1 MLETLSYQHPKQIL
15 NAIAMQLQVEPMIL
29 SISLFPDTASLTQ
42 ITKQLGSLKWVDGRA
57 TAGKTAR
64 EVKRNEQAN
73 LKNPMGEALRNQ
85 LQTAIAGNA
94 IVKAAGRPRA
104 FSRLMI
110 SKTADGG
117 HYGAHVDNAMMNAAG
132 TGMMRTDLSFTLFL
146 SDPASYEGGDLVVH
160 HSGMTQSIKGEAGE
174 MVLYP
179 SSSIH
184 EVTPVTSG
192 ERIVCIGW
200 MESQIADHAKRE
212 LLFDLENLRVTLRGS
227 HSRLSPELMTL
238 NKSIA
243 NLLRFWATP

>member
-1 MLETLSYQHPKQIL
+1 
-15 NAIAMQLQVEPMIL
+15 MIL
-29 SISLFPDTASLTQ
+29 SISLLPDAASLTQ
-42 ITKQLGSLKWVDGRA
+42 ITKQLDGLKWVDGRT

-73 LKNPMGEALRNQ
+73 LKTQKGEVLRKE
-85 LQTAIAGNA
+85 LREAIAGNPV
-94 IVKAAGRPRA
+94 VKAAGRPRA
-104 FSRLMI
+104 FSRLMV

-117 HYGAHVDNAMMNAAG
+117 HYGAHIDNAMMAAADG
-132 TGMMRTDLSFTLFL
+132 GMMRTDLSFTLFL
-146 SDPASYEGGDLVVH
+146 SDPASYEGGELVVH

-192 ERIVCIGW
+192 ERVVCVGW
-200 MESQIADHAKRE
+200 MESQIAEHDKRE

-227 HSRLSPELMTL
+227 HSRHSPELMTL

-243 NLLRFWATP
+243 NLLRLWATP